1 MKIFRFLLVS
11 VLSLLT
17 LSASASSYYK
27 TAPYR
32 VLKGGEG
39 FTTDHY
45 VNPFAGSTRSVLN
58 LAVEIEGMQ
67 GFRLAVDEK
76 GTMQPATIELQL
88 QRSGNLLVAATSKE
102 AAEAVAWGKGKLNTT
117 PVLKRA
123 LRITEV
129 PVMDIYAVRY
139 TAGKQ
144 TFTIPAEMKGQVAV
158 VGYTSVT
165 KFSGRDMELET
176 GENYPAFVIEGFS

>member
-27 TAPYR
+27 TVPYR

-67 GFRLAVDEK
+67 GFRLAVDEQ
-76 GTMQPATIELQL
+76 GAMQPATIELQL
-88 QRSGNLLVAATSKE
+88 QRSGNLLVAATSVE
-102 AAEAVAWGKGKLNTT
+102 AAEAVAWGNANQLLAGTAT
-117 PVLKRA
+117 PFAPGNLSPRA
-123 LRITEV
+123 
-129 PVMDIYAVRY
+129 DI
-139 TAGKQ
+139 
-144 TFTIPAEMKGQVAV
+144 
-158 VGYTSVT
+158 VT
-165 KFSGRDMELET
+165 YLYRNL
-176 GENYPAFVIEGFS
+176 AR